1 MASHVASDVFARSFG
16 QRAPQLA
23 WLLGAGASASAGV
36 PTGSDMI
43 ADFKK
48 RLFCADT
55 GIPRRE
61 VDISDPLWQERIM
74 DYFDGAR
81 GFPPA
86 GDPSEYSTAFEAAYP
101 EASDRRSYIEN
112 AVKKGSPS
120 FGYRVLASLIS
131 GGLTHC
137 LFTTNFDALVERATA
152 VADDLLS
159 PDRQAH
165 LTESALDSVERGERC
180 LREAAWPLL
189 VKLHGDYQSEYLKNT
204 AQELQAQ
211 DERLRRVL
219 INALTRFGLVV
230 VGYSG
235 RDDSIMDAL
244 DEAVGCGGAFPSGLW
259 WVARPGA
266 SLLPRV
272 TSLLERAAT
281 SGIEVHVVDSE
292 NFDELAGDIE
302 REVNLTDP
310 LRQHV
315 RSVQPRPRVEPVAM
329 PESRAAMFPAVRCSA
344 LELLSLPDVA
354 REVTLDRPLT
364 TSEARELIKDAE
376 VWATVA
382 SYGRRLAVF
391 GPDDDIERIFAP
403 VGGRLTGEVLLN
415 PAERST
421 DLGLVYESLVR
432 AITRH
437 RPLRP
442 ILRHRGH
449 AVLVRPPGPSLR
461 DDVAREHREV
471 LEELQRAYQMKRAH
485 QAQLTGS
492 VQGIDC
498 PFAEGIRV
506 RIEAW
511 EGRWWLV
518 FEPYTWV
525 DLPRDDDADSHSD
538 DTSRHTGTRW
548 DDSSPKSVAADWRRE
563 RWAQRYNQVWN
574 EIVAGWAKVI
584 APNAETDLSAHY
596 FQGPGINAEFRLSW
610 TTAWSSPVAVRSGGT
625 R

>member
-1 MASHVASDVFARSFG
+1 MVSHVSSDVFARSFA
-16 QRAPQLA
+16 QRGRQLA
-23 WLLGAGASASAGV
+23 WLVGAGASASAGI
-36 PTGSDMI
+36 PTGADMI

-55 GIPRRE
+55 GIPRQE
-61 VDISDPLWQERIM
+61 VDISDPLWRERITAH
-74 DYFDGAR
+74 FDGAR
-81 GFPPA
+81 GFPPG
-86 GDPSEYSTAFEAAYP
+86 GDPREYATAFEAAYP
-101 EASDRRSYIEN
+101 EAPDRRSYIDS
-112 AVKKGSPS
+112 AVKKGAPS
-120 FGYRVLASLIS
+120 FGHRVLASLIS
-131 GGLTHC
+131 DGLVRC

-165 LTESALDSVERGERC
+165 LTVSALDSVERGERC

-189 VKLHGDYQSEYLKNT
+189 VKLHGDYRSEHLKNT
-204 AQELQAQ
+204 DQELQSQ

-219 INALTRFGLVV
+219 NEALTRFGLVV

-244 DEAVGCGGAFPSGLW
+244 DEAVGCDGAFSSGLW

-272 TSLLERAAT
+272 TSLLERAAA

-292 NFDELAGDIE
+292 TFDEFAGELE
-302 REVNLTDP
+302 REVDLTDP

-315 RSVQPRPRVEPVAM
+315 SSVQPRPFVEPVAL
-329 PESRAAMFPAVRCSA
+329 PEARAATFPAVRCSA
-344 LELLSLPDVA
+344 LELLRLPDVA

-364 TSEARELIKDAE
+364 TAEARLLTKDAE
-376 VWATVA
+376 VWATVG

-461 DDVAREHREV
+461 DDVAQEHREV

-498 PFAEGIRV
+498 PYTEGIRV

-525 DLPRDDDADSHSD
+525 DLPRDDDADSHSG

-584 APNAETDLSAHY
+584 APNPETDLSAHY
-596 FQGPGINAEFRLSW
+596 FQGPGINAEFRVSW
-610 TTAWSSPVAVRSGGT
+610 TTAWSSPVAIRSGGT

>member
-1 MASHVASDVFARSFG
+1 
-16 QRAPQLA
+16 
-23 WLLGAGASASAGV
+23 
-36 PTGSDMI
+36 MI

-55 GIPRRE
+55 GIPRQE
-61 VDISDPLWQERIM
+61 VDISDPLWQERIST
-74 DYFDGAR
+74 YFDGAR

-86 GDPSEYSTAFEAAYP
+86 EDPGEYATAFEAAYP
-101 EASDRRSYIEN
+101 EAPDRRSYIEN
-112 AVKKGSPS
+112 AVKKGAPS
-120 FGYRVLASLIS
+120 FGHRVLASLIS
-131 GGLTHC
+131 GGLIRC
-137 LFTTNFDALVERATA
+137 LFTTNFDPLVERATA
-152 VADDLLS
+152 VTDDLLP

-165 LTESALDSVERGERC
+165 LAVSALDSVERGERC
-180 LREAAWPLL
+180 LREDAWPLL
-189 VKLHGDYQSEYLKNT
+189 VKLHGDYQSEHLKNT
-204 AQELQAQ
+204 AQELQTQ
-211 DERLRRVL
+211 DERLRRIL

-244 DEAVGCGGAFPSGLW
+244 DEAVACDGALPSGLW

-292 NFDELAGDIE
+292 NFDELAGDLE
-302 REVNLTDP
+302 REVDLTDP

-315 RSVQPRPRVEPVAM
+315 RSVQPRPLVEPVSL
-329 PESRAAMFPAVRCSA
+329 PESRAATFPAVRCSA
-344 LELLSLPDVA
+344 LELLNLPDVA

-364 TSEARELIKDAE
+364 TSEARELIKEAQ

-382 SYGRRLAVF
+382 SHGCRLAVF
-391 GPDDDIERIFAP
+391 GPDDEIERIFAP
-403 VGGRLTGEVLLN
+403 AGGKLTGEILLN

-449 AVLVRPPGPSLR
+449 AVVVRPPDGSRR
-461 DDVAREHREV
+461 DDIAREHREI
-471 LEELQRAYQMKRAH
+471 LRELQRVYQTKRAYQP
-485 QAQLTGS
+485 QLTGS

-506 RIEAW
+506 RIEVW
-511 EGRWWLV
+511 DGRWWLV
-518 FEPYTWV
+518 YEPYTWV
-525 DLPRDDDADSHSD
+525 DLPRDDDADSQSD
-538 DTSRHTGTRW
+538 KPSRNTGTRW
-548 DDSSPKSVAADWRRE
+548 DDSSPKSIAADWRRE

-574 EIVAGWAKVI
+574 EIVAGWAKLI
-584 APNAETDLSAHY
+584 APESETDLSAHH
-596 FQGPGINAEFRLSW
+596 FRGPGVNAEFRLSW
-610 TTAWSSPVAVRSGGT
+610 TTAWSSPATVRSVAT